1 MSNFKIMN
9 DRKRKPFVK
18 VIAVIFG
25 VILLTAGFLLGS
37 AFGVAGGLL
46 LIWSAFF
53 IKYTIVNEEGII
65 VHYDA
70 KLFRYHE
77 QWRFDE
83 ISHIHREAIKDPD
96 YSILHFTKGVM
107 SKRLVFEKNDAHK
120 VIEIALKNNKTI
132 HFDEAF

>member
-1 MSNFKIMN
+1 MSNIKIMN
-9 DRKRKPFVK
+9 DRKRPPFIK

-25 VILLTAGFLLGS
+25 MILLTVGLLIGS
-37 AFGVAGGLL
+37 VFGVVAGPL

-70 KLFRYHE
+70 KLFRYQE

-83 ISHIHREAIKDPD
+83 ISSIHREKIKDPN
-96 YSILHFTKGVM
+96 YSVLHFTKGVM
-107 SKRLVFEKNDAHK
+107 SKRLVFEKNDAQK

-132 HFDEAF
+132 HFDEAC